1 MDKLKKVLV
10 GNDSSPSEEVN
21 FAAQVSCID
30 DFVAMVGHCP
40 MDSRLAFSG
49 GGIE

>member
-21 FAAQVSCID
+21 FAAQVSGKATKG
-30 DFVAMVGHCP
+30 VALM
-40 MDSRLAFSG
+40 
-49 GGIE
+49 